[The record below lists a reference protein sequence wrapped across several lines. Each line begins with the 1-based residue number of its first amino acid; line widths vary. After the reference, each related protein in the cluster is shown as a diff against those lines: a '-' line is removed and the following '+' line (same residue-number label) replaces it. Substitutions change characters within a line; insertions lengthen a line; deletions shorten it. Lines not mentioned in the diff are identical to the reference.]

1 MKGAHSKMTCSLNYV
16 IAGETLPKREIKN
29 LSLKSE
35 GTDRNFLE
43 TPENKVQ

>member
-1 MKGAHSKMTCSLNYV
+1 MKGAHSKMTCSLNY
-16 IAGETLPKREIKN
+16 AKWGIKN

-35 GTDRNFLE
+35 GTDRNFRE